1 MRTRIL
7 VVGALAVAALLAF
20 AVVVLIPG
28 GPEGPTADDR
38 SALADVVAQVDEADR
53 ADAPEAAL
61 AGVTALAGS
70 GERWPR
76 LVAGGGDD
84 LAELLDR
91 AQPALGLAADPAAVA
106 DPVVAPFVAGDP
118 VDHAVVA
125 ALGRW
130 TWPVL
135 AAAGAVGGAA
145 GDAAA
150 GVLAQADAG
159 DDERD
164 AVTAAVGLARVYRI
178 LTGGADAD
186 AVTAWRSD
194 LAGAALGDGSD
205 DASDRTAALLDGEV
219 LDLPAELVLGVLAAW
234 GPSPPRPTDAA
245 RAAIAGG
252 DVSEPAPVGSALTVA
267 AYLAAVDDRDDTA
280 AAEALARLAS
290 GDDPLTADR
299 ADLAALEDALL
310 TTPDPALAPIS
321 QPATALLS
329 A

>member
-1 MRTRIL
+1 VRTRIL
-7 VVGALAVAALLAF
+7 VVGALAVAGLLAF

-28 GPEGPTADDR
+28 GPEGPTAEDR
-38 SALADVVAQVDEADR
+38 SALAAVVARVDEADR
-53 ADAPEAAL
+53 AGAPEAAL
-61 AGVTALAGS
+61 AGVTALADPPA
-70 GERWPR
+70 RWRR

-91 AQPALGLAADPAAVA
+91 AQPALGRADTPAAVA
-106 DPVVAPFVAGDP
+106 EPVVAPFVAGDP

-130 TWPVL
+130 AWPVL
-135 AAAGAVGGAA
+135 ATDLADAGAAR
-145 GDAAA
+145 DAATE
-150 GVLAQADAG
+150 VLAQADVG

-164 AVTAAVGLARVYRI
+164 AVTAAVGLARVHRI
-178 LTGGADAD
+178 LTGGADAA

-194 LAGAALGDGSD
+194 LARAAVGDGSD
-205 DASDRTAALLDGEV
+205 DPSDRTAALLDGEV
-219 LDLPAELVLGVLAAW
+219 LDLPAELVLAVLAAW
-234 GPSPPRPTDAA
+234 GPASPRPTDAA
-245 RAAIAGG
+245 REAIAGG

-267 AYLAAVDDRDDTA
+267 AYLAVVDDRDDPA
-280 AAEALARLAS
+280 AAEALGRLAS

-321 QPATALLS
+321 EAATTLLS